1 MHPGGFLEVIT
12 GPMFAGKTTELI
24 KRVERQAFAKRKVA
38 LFKPAIDTRY
48 SAEEVV
54 AHNGLSYGAYVV
66 PTSEKGVELIREIT
80 KREGLGVIGIDE
92 VQFFPM
98 KIVSVLNELAD
109 SGVYVIASGL
119 NLDFKGDPFPV
130 TKELLV
136 RADNIVY
143 LTAVCTVCGRPA
155 TRSQRLIDGKPAP
168 RNSPVIQVGGRESYE
183 ARCREHHIV
192 PEG

>member
-1 MHPGGFLEVIT
+1 MHPGGVLEVIT

-24 KRVERQAFAKRKVA
+24 KRVERQIFAKKKAA
-38 LFKPAIDTRY
+38 LFKPSIDNRY
-48 SAEEVV
+48 SEDEVV
-54 AHNGLSYGAYVV
+54 AHNGLRYEAFVI
-66 PTSEKGVELIREIT
+66 PTTVEGVKKIAEIT
-80 KREGLGVIGIDE
+80 RKEGYEVIGIDE
-92 VQFFPM
+92 VQFFPAE
-98 KIVSVLNELAD
+98 IVDTLEELAD

-119 NLDFKGDPFPV
+119 NLDFKAEPFPV

-136 RADNIVY
+136 RADNIIY

-168 RNSPVIQVGGRESYE
+168 RDSPVIMVGGRESYE

-192 PEG
+192 P

>member
-24 KRVERQAFAKRKVA
+24 KRIERQAFARRKVA
-38 LFKPAIDTRY
+38 LFKPSIDTRY
-48 SAEEVV
+48 STEEVV
-54 AHNGLSYGAYVV
+54 AHNGLRYEAFVV
-66 PTSEKGVELIREIT
+66 PTNGDGVASIMETTIRE
-80 KREGLGVIGIDE
+80 KYEVIGVDE

-98 KIVSVLNELAD
+98 EIVEVLNKLAD
-109 SGVYVIASGL
+109 DGVYVIASGL

-130 TKELLV
+130 MKELLV

-168 RNSPVIQVGGRESYE
+168 RNSPVILVGGRESYE

-192 PEG
+192 PEE